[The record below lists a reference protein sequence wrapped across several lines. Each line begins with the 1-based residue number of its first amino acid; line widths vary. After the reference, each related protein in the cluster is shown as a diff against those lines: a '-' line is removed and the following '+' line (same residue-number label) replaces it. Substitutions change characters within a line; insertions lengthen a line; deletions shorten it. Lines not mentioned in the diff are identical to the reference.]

1 VGDQTGALASFKRAA
16 ELDSKAHGA
25 RFGMASALLKD
36 GRKDE
41 ALQLAR
47 KLQQDKPQS
56 ALGHIIEGDLLLS
69 GKQPRE
75 ALAAY
80 RRSLVAERTS
90 MGALRE
96 YQTLVQMGE
105 NEQSTSALKASVAAS
120 PDDITLRSYAGQQA
134 LELKQWKVAV
144 EHYERVIKLNA
155 TNPEAQNNLA
165 WALHMQKDPKAET
178 HARIAFQIAPLS
190 GPIADTLGVILL
202 AKGQVEPAL
211 ELLRQAVML
220 APKNEDIR
228 LHLLQ
233 ALQQKGKQEELQ
245 TQADQWVKDFPG
257 SARMQEV
264 QALLKRTPG
273 G

>member
-1 VGDQTGALASFKRAA
+1 
-16 ELDSKAHGA
+16 
-25 RFGMASALLKD
+25 
-36 GRKDE
+36 
-41 ALQLAR
+41 
-47 KLQQDKPQS
+47 
-56 ALGHIIEGDLLLS
+56 
-69 GKQPRE
+69 
-75 ALAAY
+75 
-80 RRSLVAERTS
+80 
-90 MGALRE
+90 
-96 YQTLVQMGE
+96 
-105 NEQSTSALKASVAAS
+105 
-120 PDDITLRSYAGQQA
+120 
-134 LELKQWKVAV
+134 VAV
-144 EHYERVIKLNA
+144 EHFERIVKLNPA
-155 TNPEAQNNLA
+155 NPEAQNNLA
-165 WALHMQKDPKAET
+165 WALHMQNDPKAET